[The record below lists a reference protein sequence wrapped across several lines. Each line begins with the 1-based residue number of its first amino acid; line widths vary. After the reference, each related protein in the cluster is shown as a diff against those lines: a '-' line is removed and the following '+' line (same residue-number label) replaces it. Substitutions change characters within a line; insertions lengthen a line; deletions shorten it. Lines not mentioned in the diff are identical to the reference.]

1 MFVGRLEHSTLLGV
15 FMRVATI
22 PQKYQR
28 KFDFYCLNYSKTIQ
42 IRVVYGWFSPL
53 VFKFKANSN
62 DANSFIRVHFFL

>member
-1 MFVGRLEHSTLLGV
+1 VFVGRLEHSALLSI

-22 PQKYQR
+22 PHNYQR
-28 KFDFYCLNYSKTIQ
+28 KFDFYCLNCSKTIQ
-42 IRVVYGWFSPL
+42 IRIVYGGFSPL